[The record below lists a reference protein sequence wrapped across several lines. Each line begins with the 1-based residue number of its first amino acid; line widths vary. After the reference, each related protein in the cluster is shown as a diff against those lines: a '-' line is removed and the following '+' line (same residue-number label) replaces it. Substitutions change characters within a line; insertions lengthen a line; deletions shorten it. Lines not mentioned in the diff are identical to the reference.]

1 MTGET
6 GTSHRERS
14 KARRREAIRRS
25 GMRLFAERGYDG
37 TTVADIAEA
46 AEVAPRTVSMYFPSK
61 HDIALSVPDEIAA
74 RLTAVFR
81 DRPGSGFLD
90 VVDTWLTGEADA
102 LDPELLALL
111 TAMFEANPALKAH
124 GSSQLA
130 EAVRLTGPALA
141 AATGLPESHPMHA
154 VIGAAVGAALSQ
166 YFGTVL
172 RHDDAP
178 GTHPLFMACLR
189 ALVDTARQGAPAHP
203 STPAH
208 PGAATH
214 PAADPHIT

>member
-1 MTGET
+1 MTGES

-37 TTVADIAEA
+37 TTIADIAQA
-46 AEVAPRTVSMYFPSK
+46 AEVAPRTVSLYFPSK
-61 HDIALSVPDEIAA
+61 HDIALSVPNEIAA
-74 RLTAVFR
+74 RLSAVFTA
-81 DRPGSGFLD
+81 RPGAGFLD
-90 VVDTWLTGEADA
+90 VVDIWLTGEADA

-111 TAMFEANPALKAH
+111 TAMFEANPALEAH

-141 AATGLPESHPMHA
+141 AATGLPETHPMHA
-154 VIGAAVGAALSQ
+154 VIGSAVGGALSQ
-166 YFGTVL
+166 YFGAVL

-178 GTHPLFMACLR
+178 AHHPLFMACLR
-189 ALVDTARQGAPAHP
+189 ALVDTARQGAPARP
-203 STPAH
+203 
-208 PGAATH
+208 
-214 PAADPHIT
+214 ADPHTT